1 MQVSVFRQDGPGETP
16 AKTAV
21 PRNRQFR
28 LNFAKVTVC
37 SGICRRCRIL
47 QGGYIARYNP
57 LTKIH
62 GIEPQ
67 GKEPAMQPSRTE
79 LFRAFSAAFLTVTL
93 ASIAFA
99 QPANR
104 IGRTESD
111 YQDLTRRLQPGELGS
126 LDTNP
131 RTPSLGTNARPTD
144 LKNVDKRALASL
156 MKDAYD
162 ESGRLYASLEQDYRR
177 YPQLRSYL
185 NDLFSLRNLTSRLNQ
200 DMTAGISLE
209 TILTDFRRIDADWR
223 VLSHQLSQAT
233 GVSAATLA
241 SVDRLDGI
249 DRKVGQQF
257 QVEPTLDYLALYQQL
272 SVLESALYNMSDE
285 LSRDF
290 NGTAKTAQIVNDCRK
305 MQQQVTRVQAMVL
318 EQYPYAGIVR
328 EYNFFDRPWELTLE
342 QLRTVT
348 NPYVE
353 RAINRVVQADNSI
366 HELLWLETSTN
377 RTQLKQTA
385 DALIRSVDDFY
396 SRTPLKL
403 LLSFKNA
410 QNTLQVADNFYGTVQ
425 NFKDNLDRNESDEM
439 IIDSYKYVEE
449 FGAVF
454 IRTFGTMQ
462 SQQGLVVLR
471 QIEDGMASLRSSL
484 KLGGTVSQVDTRR
497 LQPIASSLENL
508 ADQLDWDVRNW
519 LNTER
524 PAYRNE
530 ALQSSAAFM
539 KRTQRLS
546 KMMNTA
552 PTLVELQKET
562 DSLIQEWQAIYSYLS
577 RCNTADR
584 SYLAKAARDIRNDL
598 TELNSQLRL

>member
-1 MQVSVFRQDGPGETP
+1 
-16 AKTAV
+16 
-21 PRNRQFR
+21 
-28 LNFAKVTVC
+28 
-37 SGICRRCRIL
+37 
-47 QGGYIARYNP
+47 
-57 LTKIH
+57 
-62 GIEPQ
+62 
-67 GKEPAMQPSRTE
+67 
-79 LFRAFSAAFLTVTL
+79 
-93 ASIAFA
+93 
-99 QPANR
+99 
-104 IGRTESD
+104 
-111 YQDLTRRLQPGELGS
+111 
-126 LDTNP
+126 
-131 RTPSLGTNARPTD
+131 
-144 LKNVDKRALASL
+144 
-156 MKDAYD
+156 
-162 ESGRLYASLEQDYRR
+162 
-177 YPQLRSYL
+177 
-185 NDLFSLRNLTSRLNQ
+185 
-200 DMTAGISLE
+200 
-209 TILTDFRRIDADWR
+209 
-223 VLSHQLSQAT
+223 
-233 GVSAATLA
+233 
-241 SVDRLDGI
+241 
-249 DRKVGQQF
+249 
-257 QVEPTLDYLALYQQL
+257 
-272 SVLESALYNMSDE
+272 
-285 LSRDF
+285 
-290 NGTAKTAQIVNDCRK
+290 

>member
-1 MQVSVFRQDGPGETP
+1 M
-16 AKTAV
+16 
-21 PRNRQFR
+21 
-28 LNFAKVTVC
+28 
-37 SGICRRCRIL
+37 
-47 QGGYIARYNP
+47 
-57 LTKIH
+57 H
-62 GIEPQ
+62 
-67 GKEPAMQPSRTE
+67 PSRTE
-79 LFRAFSAAFLTVTL
+79 LFRAFFAAFLTVTL

-99 QPANR
+99 QPATR

-126 LDTNP
+126 LDANP

-223 VLSHQLSQAT
+223 VLSHQLAQAT

-257 QVEPTLDYLALYQQL
+257 QVEPTLDYRELYQQL
-272 SVLESALYNMSDE
+272 SVLENALYNMSDE
-285 LSRDF
+285 LNRDV
-290 NGTAKTAQIVNDCRK
+290 NGTSKTAAIVNDCRK
-305 MQQQVTRVQAMVL
+305 MQQQITRVQDMVL
-318 EQYPYAGIVR
+318 AQYPYDRIVR
-328 EYNFFDRPWELTLE
+328 EYNFFDRPFELTAE
-342 QLRTVT
+342 QLRAADNT
-348 NPYVE
+348 YVE
-353 RAINRVVQADNSI
+353 RALNRVVLADNSI
-366 HELLWLETSTN
+366 HELLWLEKSTD
-377 RTQLKQTA
+377 RVQLKQTA
-385 DALIRSVDDFY
+385 DALIRNVDDFY

-403 LLSFKNA
+403 LLGFKNA
-410 QNTLQVADNFYGTVQ
+410 AVTLESASDFYGTVQ
-425 NFKDNLDRNESDEM
+425 NFQDNLNRNESDES

-449 FGAVF
+449 YGAVF
-454 IRTFGTMQ
+454 LRTFGTMQ
-462 SQQGLVVLR
+462 SQQGLVVLH
-471 QIEDGMASLRSSL
+471 QIEDSMASLRSSL

-497 LQPIASSLENL
+497 LQPIASSLESL

-530 ALQSSAAFM
+530 ALQASATFM

-546 KMMNTA
+546 KMMNAA
-552 PTLVELQKET
+552 PTLKELQKEA
-562 DSLIQEWQAIYSYLS
+562 DSLYQEWQAIYNYLS

-584 SYLAKAARDIRNDL
+584 SYLSQEARDIRNDL
-598 TELNSQLRL
+598 TELNSGLRL